1 VEDSSIKTSVLTY
14 GGTTSVA
21 LSTRAN
27 EERLKGTYQVLNG
40 IGTFQVI
47 AVRGKNPLSQ
57 FVMLHDRSIIYRP
70 TFEKWI
76 GTTIR
81 RID

>member
-1 VEDSSIKTSVLTY
+1 MAPSS
-14 GGTTSVA
+14 
-21 LSTRAN
+21 RFN
-27 EERLKGTYQVLNG
+27 EERLKGTYG
-40 IGTFQVI
+40 IVGGVATFSVI

-57 FVMLHDRSIIYRP
+57 FVVLQDRTIIYRP

-76 GTTIR
+76 GSVVR